1 MGVSNKN
8 YQQKYFLN
16 MVEKNNRH
24 NKGPWISQTKKSL
37 VIKLLN
43 FNGRSIA
50 FQIAV
55 PDLDNL
61 PNLMTN
67 FNQLVL
73 REFIIEKIF
82 VCFDVPLSKINSIQ
96 AQQIDVENYL
106 TAKKINSPYQN
117 FN

>member
-1 MGVSNKN
+1 
-8 YQQKYFLN
+8 
-16 MVEKNNRH
+16 MVEKNNRY

-55 PDLDNL
+55 PDLYNL

-73 REFIIEKIF
+73 REFVIEKIF
-82 VCFDVPLSKINSIQ
+82 VC
-96 AQQIDVENYL
+96 
-106 TAKKINSPYQN
+106 
-117 FN
+117 